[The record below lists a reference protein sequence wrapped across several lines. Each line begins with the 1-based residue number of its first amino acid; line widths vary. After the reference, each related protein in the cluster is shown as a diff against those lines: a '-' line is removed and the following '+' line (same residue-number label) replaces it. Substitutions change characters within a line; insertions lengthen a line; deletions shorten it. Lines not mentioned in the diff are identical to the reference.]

1 MPPLPKKKHSKGRQG
16 GRKAH
21 FGMKPM
27 TLAKSRPQCPV
38 PQCPTVRL
46 PHRACPVCGDY
57 NGRNVKT
64 GTRFE

>member
-21 FGMKPM
+21 FGIKPM
-27 TLAKSRPQCPV
+27 TLAGCPPQCPV

-46 PHRACPVCGDY
+46 PHRACHVCGDY
-57 NGRNVKT
+57 NGRKVKAST
-64 GTRFE
+64 SFD